1 MKKLLALILAAALA
15 LSLVACGGGGS
26 SQEEESAVTLTVTKS
41 DGTTEI
47 LTPKEIKEIFDSN
60 EVNYNN
66 NYKGCEVVVEGVV
79 ESVKQEEKEIF
90 KNLKSE
96 TAVFELTEYPTVQF
110 WIVMGDEH
118 YENLDFTTIENGTK
132 VRVSGT
138 LGRYF
143 IDIEIDDAY
152 DFEIITD

>member
-66 NYKGCEVVVEGVV
+66 NYKGCEVVVEGAV

>member
-26 SQEEESAVTLTVTKS
+26 SQEEESVVTLTITKS
-41 DGTTEI
+41 DGTTET
-47 LTPKEIKEIFDSN
+47 LTPKEIEEIFDSN

-90 KNLKSE
+90 KNIKSE

-110 WIVMGDEH
+110 WVVMGDSH
-118 YENLDFTTIENGTK
+118 YENLDFTTIEKGTK
-132 VRVSGT
+132 VRVYGT

-143 IDIEIDDAY
+143 IDIEIDDAH
-152 DFEIITD
+152 DFEIIND